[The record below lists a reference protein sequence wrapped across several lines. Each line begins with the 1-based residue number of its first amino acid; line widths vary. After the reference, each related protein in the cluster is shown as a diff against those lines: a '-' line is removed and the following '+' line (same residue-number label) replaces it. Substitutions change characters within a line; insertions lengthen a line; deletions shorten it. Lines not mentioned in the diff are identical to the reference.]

1 MVRLV
6 TLFLASVIAMNAA
19 QAADKP
25 AFQPGQ
31 MWTVKDSDI
40 RVVVGR
46 VETFVKDKTAV
57 SISVFNVPC
66 PPQAGCKTTVV
77 AHAPFDANA
86 LADSVDKL
94 VSTDA
99 QTAPQFEGGY
109 ANWKHANGGVFTV
122 PVSKNC
128 RTCSSRQPAPRK
140 SQTNSC
146 TARNWRWPRRP

>member
-1 MVRLV
+1 MLRLAAN
-6 TLFLASVIAMNAA
+6 FIASAMIMTAA

-40 RVVVGR
+40 RIVIGR
-46 VETFVKDKTAV
+46 IEPFVKDKTAV

-77 AHAPFDANA
+77 AHAPFDANT

-109 ANWKHANGGVFTV
+109 ANWKQANGGVFTV
-122 PVSKNC
+122 PVSKLPDLLFK
-128 RTCSSRQPAPRK
+128 TTGATQI
-140 SQTNSC
+140 TNQ
-146 TARNWRWPRRP
+146 

>member
-1 MVRLV
+1 VFRLAA
-6 TLFLASVIAMNAA
+6 LFFASVVVATAA

-40 RVVVGR
+40 RIVIGR
-46 VETFVKDKTAV
+46 IEPFVKDKTAV

-77 AHAPFDANA
+77 AHAPFDAST

-109 ANWKHANGGVFTV
+109 ANWKQANGGVFTV
-122 PVSKNC
+122 PVNKLPDLLFKTTGS
-128 RTCSSRQPAPRK
+128 TQI
-140 SQTNSC
+140 TNQ
-146 TARNWRWPRRP
+146 

>member
-1 MVRLV
+1 MVRLAAI
-6 TLFLASVIAMNAA
+6 LFASVIVAA
-19 QAADKP
+19 TARAADKP
-25 AFQPGQ
+25 VFQPGQ

-40 RVVVGR
+40 RIVIGR
-46 VETFVKDKTAV
+46 IEPFVKDKTAI

-77 AHAPFDANA
+77 AHAPFDANT

-109 ANWKHANGGVFTV
+109 ANWRQANGGVFTV
-122 PVSKNC
+122 PVSKLPDLLFK
-128 RTCSSRQPAPRK
+128 TTGSTQI
-140 SQTNSC
+140 TNQ
-146 TARNWRWPRRP
+146 